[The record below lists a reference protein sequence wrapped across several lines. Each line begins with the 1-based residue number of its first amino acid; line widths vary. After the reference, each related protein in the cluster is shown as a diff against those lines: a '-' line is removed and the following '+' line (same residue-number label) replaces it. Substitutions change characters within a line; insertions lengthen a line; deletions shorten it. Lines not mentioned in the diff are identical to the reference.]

1 MDPQSKFQPA
11 TNKLSEIFLVNFIGF
26 CVGKGV
32 EEQIMTSQMTKQ
44 QSSLL
49 GADWVWTLC
58 GSVRQIKLQMALQAL
73 QLAELLH
80 GEGSAEDGAGTLR
93 WPTRVSRA

>member
-1 MDPQSKFQPA
+1 
-11 TNKLSEIFLVNFIGF
+11 
-26 CVGKGV
+26 
-32 EEQIMTSQMTKQ
+32 MTSQMTKQ

-80 GEGSAEDGAGTLR
+80 GEGSAEDGARTLR